1 MVKICGVEGGSLAE
15 KAGIMPEDYLI
26 KINGKDINDVLD
38 YRFHTAN
45 KKIILTIHRK
55 AELFDVKIRK
65 PEYEDIGLEFETFL
79 MDEKRSCRNKCIFC
93 FIDQNPHGLRE
104 TIYFKDDDSRMS
116 FLTGSYITLTNLSEA
131 DIDRICDMKIS
142 PINVSVHTTNPELRC
157 KMMNNRFAGDSLSA
171 LKKFSEAGIRINA
184 QIVLCKGVN
193 DKEELTRTMNDL
205 EALFPSVQ
213 SVSVVP
219 SGLTKY
225 REGLYPLEPFSGD
238 ECKEVIDQV
247 RAFSDICREK
257 HGTGLFYLGDE
268 FFIKAGL
275 TLPNADYYDGYPQIE
290 NGVGLITS
298 MKDEFY
304 DELDFIDTYPNAE
317 DKREISIATG
327 EAAYKFISEIACALC
342 EKLPNTK
349 INVYK
354 IKNNFFG
361 ENITVAGLITGKD
374 LMEQLKGK
382 ELGTKLFLPS
392 VMLRYE
398 NDLFLDN
405 VSIDELSE
413 YLDVDID
420 IVNNSGYELIEK
432 LLQD

>member
-1 MVKICGVEGGSLAE
+1 TLHREE
-15 KAGIMPEDYLI
+15 K
-26 KINGKDINDVLD
+26 
-38 YRFHTAN
+38 
-45 KKIILTIHRK
+45 
-55 AELFDVKIRK
+55 LFDITVKK
-65 PEYEDIGLEFETFL
+65 DEYEDIGLEFDSFL
-79 MDEKRSCRNKCIFC
+79 MDKKHSCRNKCIFC
-93 FIDQNPHGLRE
+93 FIDQNPEGLRE

-131 DIDRICDMKIS
+131 DIQRICKMKIS
-142 PINVSVHTTNPELRC
+142 PINISVHTTNPDLRC
-157 KMMNNRFAGDSLSA
+157 KMMNNRFAGDSLAA
-171 LKKFSEAGIRINA
+171 LKRFCEAGITVNA

-193 DKEELTRTMNDL
+193 DKQELIRSMTDL
-205 EALFPSVQ
+205 EALYPQLQ

-219 SGLTKY
+219 CGLTKF
-225 REGLYPLEPFSGD
+225 REGLFPLEPFSKN
-238 ECKEVIDQV
+238 ECIEVIETVTAFSEKCKE
-247 RAFSDICREK
+247 K
-257 HGTGLFYLGDE
+257 HQSGIFYLGDE

-275 TLPNADYYDGYPQIE
+275 PLPDADYYDGYPQIE

-304 DELDFIDTYPNAE
+304 DELDFIDTYDM
-317 DKREISIATG
+317 DKERNYSIATG
-327 EAAYKFISEIACALC
+327 EAAYDFIYSISSALC

-361 ENITVAGLITGKD
+361 ENITVAGLITGAD
-374 LMEQLKGK
+374 LIDQLKSK

-405 VSIDELSE
+405 VSIDDLSRELGVEIS
-413 YLDVDID
+413 L
-420 IVNNSGYELIEK
+420 VNNSGYEFVEK
-432 LLQD
+432 LMND